1 VTIRFGFVLGF
12 GRVLPVVAGGEVVSP
27 LWERGTKTP
36 TSVTAMI
43 TAKTTASRDLISTT
57 VAAAV

>member
-1 VTIRFGFVLGF
+1 LGF
-12 GRVLPVVAGGEVVSP
+12 GRVLPVVAGGEVVLP